1 MRTIP
6 WSNAREITTRQ
17 KGVPT
22 LRITNDARSKVFYGD
37 GLGFQGEWEHRFT
50 PQLPVLLCSKR
61 DEMEILLT
69 EHTGDCP
76 VGGLV
81 HLDVPNVDALC
92 RRLLA
97 QFYGQHLDR
106 AIPLL
111 VEEMHAGFRG
121 ERRQE
126 PERHAS
132 CSHQQ
137 TGR

>member
-1 MRTIP
+1 
-6 WSNAREITTRQ
+6 
-17 KGVPT
+17 
-22 LRITNDARSKVFYGD
+22 VF
-37 GLGFQGEWEHRFT
+37 
-50 PQLPVLLCSKR
+50 LCSKR

-69 EHTGDCP
+69 EHAGDCP

-81 HLDVPNVDALC
+81 HLEVPDVEALC

-111 VEEMHAGFRG
+111 VEERHAGFRG
-121 ERRQE
+121 ERRQG
-126 PERHAS
+126 PERHES
-132 CSHQQ
+132 CANQP